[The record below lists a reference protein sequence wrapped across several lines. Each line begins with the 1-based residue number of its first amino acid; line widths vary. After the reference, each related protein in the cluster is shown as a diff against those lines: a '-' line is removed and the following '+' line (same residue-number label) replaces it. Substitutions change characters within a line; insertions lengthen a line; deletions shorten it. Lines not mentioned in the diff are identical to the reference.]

1 MQNFLLKLI
10 ALIDAETNKVQ
21 SGGLTR
27 EVLTQQYIEMLRN
40 SKNKVIITDGKTPII
55 LGQ

>member
-10 ALIDAETNKVQ
+10 AFL
-21 SGGLTR
+21 L
-27 EVLTQQYIEMLRN
+27 LRN